1 MPRFEQEGF
10 DPRRRRE
17 NDALDR
23 TVPEEDRHLD
33 PEVDLDFNRRQR
45 DVIDRQD
52 ESGINPCDYRDP
64 YAPSAPYNQNND
76 YDPNGYIEPPAPPRR
91 FESERPAD
99 FYTDRSNTP
108 TPTRAHNR
116 ERTSR
121 DPRTVGRSHTPT
133 DKHGKPPKKGKGS
146 KKAKVGLSIFC
157 VLLALIFILVGCAT
171 GVLGKITYNTHKEN
185 EYVTA
190 SNLKSDPRVKNVLL
204 LGVDA
209 RPKDKAS
216 ASRSDTMMLI
226 SVDSVHHTIKMTSFL
241 RDTWVYIPCKDMSQR
256 LNAACQYGGYS
267 GVVDTIEYN
276 FGVKIDNYVVADF
289 EMFQVLVD
297 AIGGVEVKVT
307 KAEAK
312 EVTGHPKRYGNVK
325 LQAGKHNLT
334 GKQALAYCRIRK
346 IDTDFVR
353 TKRQRTVMNAIIKKM
368 KSSNP
373 FTLYKMA
380 SNAAPYIET
389 DMTKSELC
397 SFVAKAG
404 SCATSTHQAR
414 VPFPDTWW
422 YDTINGNSVIAIN
435 KEENKK
441 QLIDFIY
448 NKTSEQLDKEEAA
461 AAKN

>member
-76 YDPNGYIEPPAPPRR
+76 HDPNGYIEPPAPPRR

-157 VLLALIFILVGCAT
+157 VLLALIIILVGCAT
-171 GVLGKITYNTHKEN
+171 GVLGKITYHAHKEN

-204 LGVDA
+204 LGENEFA
-209 RPKDKAS
+209 Q
-216 ASRSDTMMLI
+216 L
-226 SVDSVHHTIKMTSFL
+226 
-241 RDTWVYIPCKDMSQR
+241 
-256 LNAACQYGGYS
+256 G
-267 GVVDTIEYN
+267 
-276 FGVKIDNYVVADF
+276 
-289 EMFQVLVD
+289 
-297 AIGGVEVKVT
+297 
-307 KAEAK
+307 
-312 EVTGHPKRYGNVK
+312 
-325 LQAGKHNLT
+325 AGKVLFNTSIGPGFDSAALEKWLDLPGT
-334 GKQALAYCRIRK
+334 RFFCDTRAAAGPVAEDFFARENVRCANVSAGRTKQAFVLLSKKVLDNIR
-346 IDTDFVR
+346 T
-353 TKRQRTVMNAIIKKM
+353 A
-368 KSSNP
+368 
-373 FTLYKMA
+373 LG
-380 SNAAPYIET
+380 E
-389 DMTKSELC
+389 
-397 SFVAKAG
+397 
-404 SCATSTHQAR
+404 
-414 VPFPDTWW
+414 
-422 YDTINGNSVIAIN
+422 
-435 KEENKK
+435 
-441 QLIDFIY
+441 
-448 NKTSEQLDKEEAA
+448 
-461 AAKN
+461 

>member
-10 DPRRRRE
+10 DPRRRKE

-23 TVPEEDRHLD
+23 TVPPEDLYID
-33 PEVDLDFNRRQR
+33 PNVDLDFNRR
-45 DVIDRQD
+45 DVVDRQAD
-52 ESGINPCDYRDP
+52 GGVNPCAYPDDIYTPVPGELDT
-64 YAPSAPYNQNND
+64 
-76 YDPNGYIEPPAPPRR
+76 PAPPHR
-91 FESERPAD
+91 FESERPED
-99 FYTDRSNTP
+99 FFAAPNEAAPLQRNQP
-108 TPTRAHNR
+108 RR
-116 ERTSR
+116 QTSR
-121 DPRTVGRSHTPT
+121 PSAQHPDRNDRTQRSA
-133 DKHGKPPKKGKGS
+133 KPPKKGKIN
-146 KKAKVGLSIFC
+146 KKAKVGISILCILLS
-157 VLLALIFILVGCAT
+157 LIFILVGCA
-171 GVLGKITYNTHKEN
+171 GSVLGKINYNPQAEN
-185 EYVTA
+185 SYVKA
-190 SNLKSDPRVKNVLL
+190 DQLKSDPRVKNVLL

-226 SVDSVHHTIKMTSFL
+226 SVDSIHHTIKMTSFL
-241 RDTWVYIPCKDMSQR
+241 RDTWVYIPCKDRSQR
-256 LNAACQYGGYS
+256 LNAACMYGGYS

-297 AIGGVEVKVT
+297 AIGGVEVEVT

-325 LQAGKHNLT
+325 LKAGKHNLT

-353 TKRQRTVMNAIIKKM
+353 TKRQRTVMNAIIQKM
-368 KSSNP
+368 KSSDP

-389 DMTKSELC
+389 DMTKSQLC
-397 SFVAKAG
+397 SFMAKAS
-404 SCATSTHQAR
+404 SCAANTHQAR

-422 YDTINGNSVIAIN
+422 YDNINGNSIIAIN
-435 KEENKK
+435 KDENKK
-441 QLIDFIY
+441 QLIDYIY
-448 NKTSEQLDKEEAA
+448 NKTSEQLDKEEAE
-461 AAKN
+461 AAKQ

>member
-64 YAPSAPYNQNND
+64 YAPSAPYNQIND
-76 YDPNGYIEPPAPPRR
+76 DDPNGYIEPPAPPRR

-108 TPTRAHNR
+108 TPTRAHHR

-121 DPRTVGRSHTPT
+121 DPRTVSRSHAPT

-157 VLLALIFILVGCAT
+157 VLLALIIILVGCAT
-171 GVLGKITYNTHKEN
+171 GVLGKITYNAHKEN

-241 RDTWVYIPCKDMSQR
+241 RDIWVYIPCKDMSQR

-307 KAEAK
+307 
-312 EVTGHPKRYGNVK
+312 
-325 LQAGKHNLT
+325 
-334 GKQALAYCRIRK
+334 
-346 IDTDFVR
+346 
-353 TKRQRTVMNAIIKKM
+353 
-368 KSSNP
+368 
-373 FTLYKMA
+373 
-380 SNAAPYIET
+380 
-389 DMTKSELC
+389 
-397 SFVAKAG
+397 
-404 SCATSTHQAR
+404 
-414 VPFPDTWW
+414 
-422 YDTINGNSVIAIN
+422 
-435 KEENKK
+435 
-441 QLIDFIY
+441 
-448 NKTSEQLDKEEAA
+448 
-461 AAKN
+461 

>member
-1 MPRFEQEGF
+1 MSETAVKKEKKKWSTGKKV
-10 DPRRRRE
+10 
-17 NDALDR
+17 A
-23 TVPEEDRHLD
+23 
-33 PEVDLDFNRRQR
+33 
-45 DVIDRQD
+45 VILC
-52 ESGINPCDYRDP
+52 S
-64 YAPSAPYNQNND
+64 
-76 YDPNGYIEPPAPPRR
+76 
-91 FESERPAD
+91 
-99 FYTDRSNTP
+99 
-108 TPTRAHNR
+108 
-116 ERTSR
+116 
-121 DPRTVGRSHTPT
+121 
-133 DKHGKPPKKGKGS
+133 
-146 KKAKVGLSIFC
+146 
-157 VLLALIFILVGCAT
+157 VLLALIFIFVGCAT
-171 GVLGKITYNTHKEN
+171 GVLGKITYNAHKEN

-256 LNAACQYGGYS
+256 LNAACQYGGYIS
-267 GVVDTIEYN
+267 EQLGIPVDYTVSVDLKG
-276 FGVKIDNYVVADF
+276 FTA
-289 EMFQVLVD
+289 LVD

-325 LQAGKHNLT
+325 LKAGKHNLT

-422 YDTINGNSVIAIN
+422 YDTIAIN

>member
-108 TPTRAHNR
+108 TPTRAHHR

-157 VLLALIFILVGCAT
+157 VLLALIIILVGCAT
-171 GVLGKITYNTHKEN
+171 GVLGKITYHAHKEN

-256 LNAACQYGGYS
+256 L
-267 GVVDTIEYN
+267 
-276 FGVKIDNYVVADF
+276 
-289 EMFQVLVD
+289 D
-297 AIGGVEVKVT
+297 APLPV
-307 KAEAK
+307 
-312 EVTGHPKRYGNVK
+312 RR
-325 LQAGKHNLT
+325 LQRRGRH
-334 GKQALAYCRIRK
+334 
-346 IDTDFVR
+346 
-353 TKRQRTVMNAIIKKM
+353 
-368 KSSNP
+368 
-373 FTLYKMA
+373 
-380 SNAAPYIET
+380 
-389 DMTKSELC
+389 
-397 SFVAKAG
+397 
-404 SCATSTHQAR
+404 H
-414 VPFPDTWW
+414 
-422 YDTINGNSVIAIN
+422 
-435 KEENKK
+435 
-441 QLIDFIY
+441 
-448 NKTSEQLDKEEAA
+448 
-461 AAKN
+461 

>member
-1 MPRFEQEGF
+1 MSETAVKKEKKKWSTGKKV
-10 DPRRRRE
+10 
-17 NDALDR
+17 A
-23 TVPEEDRHLD
+23 
-33 PEVDLDFNRRQR
+33 
-45 DVIDRQD
+45 VILC
-52 ESGINPCDYRDP
+52 S
-64 YAPSAPYNQNND
+64 
-76 YDPNGYIEPPAPPRR
+76 
-91 FESERPAD
+91 
-99 FYTDRSNTP
+99 
-108 TPTRAHNR
+108 
-116 ERTSR
+116 
-121 DPRTVGRSHTPT
+121 
-133 DKHGKPPKKGKGS
+133 
-146 KKAKVGLSIFC
+146 

-171 GVLGKITYNTHKEN
+171 GVLGKITYHAHKEN

-276 FGVKIDNYVVADF
+276 FGVKIDNYVVAD
-289 EMFQVLVD
+289 

-325 LQAGKHNLT
+325 LKAGKHNLT

-397 SFVAKAG
+397 SFVVKAG

-448 NKTSEQLDKEEAA
+448 NKTSEQLDKEEAE

>member
-108 TPTRAHNR
+108 TPTLVHHR

-121 DPRTVGRSHTPT
+121 DPRTAGRSHTPT

-171 GVLGKITYNTHKEN
+171 GVLGKITYHAHKEN

-241 RDTWVYIPCKDMSQR
+241 RDTWVYIPC
-256 LNAACQYGGYS
+256 
-267 GVVDTIEYN
+267 
-276 FGVKIDNYVVADF
+276 
-289 EMFQVLVD
+289 
-297 AIGGVEVKVT
+297 
-307 KAEAK
+307 
-312 EVTGHPKRYGNVK
+312 
-325 LQAGKHNLT
+325 
-334 GKQALAYCRIRK
+334 
-346 IDTDFVR
+346 
-353 TKRQRTVMNAIIKKM
+353 
-368 KSSNP
+368 
-373 FTLYKMA
+373 
-380 SNAAPYIET
+380 
-389 DMTKSELC
+389 
-397 SFVAKAG
+397 
-404 SCATSTHQAR
+404 
-414 VPFPDTWW
+414 
-422 YDTINGNSVIAIN
+422 NG
-435 KEENKK
+435 
-441 QLIDFIY
+441 
-448 NKTSEQLDKEEAA
+448 
-461 AAKN
+461 